1 MYKGEIISLVVAVSW
16 TVTALFAE
24 AGSKRMGSLPLN
36 VVRMIMSLLMLGA
49 LLWVMTGSPLPLYTD
64 NDTIFWLTLSGIVG
78 YVLGDFCLM
87 NSYIL
92 IGSRFGQLFMTL
104 SAPSAALAGWFMLG
118 ESMSVLAVAG
128 MMVTMFGIGIS
139 VMSRGD
145 GDDDDV
151 VRNKRLSIALNTQG
165 VLFAIG
171 AAVGQGVGLVL
182 SAKGLT
188 CYNMS
193 LEAHGVHDTTA
204 SWLIPFAAT
213 FVRAVSGLVGFSL
226 WTVMKHQVSD
236 LCHSLRDGRAI
247 FYVLCAT
254 IFGPFVGVSLSLMA
268 TLYTS
273 TGIAQTIM
281 ATTPVLIIVPSY
293 FLSKQ
298 PVRAKEIVGAVIAV
312 AGVALFFVN

>member
-49 LLWVMTGSPLPLYTD
+49 LLWFVTGSPLPLYTD
-64 NDTIFWLTLSGIVG
+64 YDTVMWLTLSGIVG

-92 IGSRFGQLFMTL
+92 IGSRFGQLLMTL
-104 SAPSAALAGWFMLG
+104 SAPSAALAGWLMLG
-118 ESMSVLAVAG
+118 ESMSSLAVIG
-128 MMVTMFGIGIS
+128 MIVTMFGIGIS
-139 VMSRGD
+139 VMSRGESSASDD
-145 GDDDDV
+145 GHSH
-151 VRNKRLSIALNTQG
+151 KHLSLALNPQG
-165 VLFAIG
+165 VLFGIG

-182 SAKGLT
+182 SAKGLA
-188 CYNMS
+188 CYNLS
-193 LEAHGVHDTTA
+193 LEAHGVDDVSTA
-204 SWLIPFAAT
+204 WLIPFAAT
-213 FVRAVSGLVGFSL
+213 FIRAVSGFVGFSL

-236 LCHSLRDGRAI
+236 LRRAI
-247 FYVLCAT
+247 CDRRAMFYVLCAT
-254 IFGPFVGVSLSLMA
+254 IFGPFIGVSLSLMA
-268 TLYTS
+268 TLYTA

-293 FLSKQ
+293 FISKQ
-298 PVRAKEIVGAVIAV
+298 IIRPKEIIGAVIAV
-312 AGVALFFVN
+312 IGVALFFV